1 MPVPLLNIADYT
13 YLLPADR
20 IAKFPLEKRDDAK
33 LLHFEAGKI
42 RHKRFEDLPSLI
54 PDNTLIVFNNS
65 KVIPAR
71 LIFQKKSGARI
82 EIFLLQPLW
91 PSTVIAEAMVSTGE
105 AVWEAMIGNLKRWKD
120 QDVLDGEFLISGEPV
135 RLTASLENREKRTVR
150 LSWDKK
156 DLPFVSLV
164 EAMGEVPLPPYL
176 NRAAVPE
183 DKFRYQTVYSSAE
196 GAVAAPTA
204 GLHFTEP
211 LMEELSRRK
220 IKSVQLTLHVGAGTF
235 QPVKEENVTAHPMH
249 SEQVQIQKS
258 VIGQLLTHHGN
269 ILAVGTTSV
278 RTLESIYWFG
288 VKLKKGEDTSFFIP
302 KLYPYQDH
310 GRLPG
315 LKESLQAVFDF
326 MEKNTLEEIGGS
338 TELMI
343 MPGYAFKV
351 CNAMLTNFHQP
362 GSTLILLVAA
372 FTQGRWREIYEEA
385 LAQEYRFLSYGDSN
399 LLWHHKLMMNDDR

>member
-33 LLHFEAGKI
+33 LLHFEAGDI
-42 RHKRFEDLPSLI
+42 RHRRFEDLPSLI
-54 PDNTLIVFNNS
+54 PDNTLIAFNNS

-71 LIFQKKSGARI
+71 LVFQKKSGARI

-120 QDVLDGEFLISGEPV
+120 QEVLEGEFLISGEPV
-135 RLTASLENREKRTVR
+135 RLNASLENREKRTVR
-150 LSWDKK
+150 LSWDRK
-156 DLPFVSLV
+156 DLPFVSIV

-183 DKFRYQTVYSSAE
+183 DKFRYQTVYSSME

-288 VKLKKGEDTSFFIP
+288 VKLLNGEDTSFFIP

-310 GRLPG
+310 GMLPG

-326 MEKNTLEEIGGS
+326 MEKNNLEEIGGS

-343 MPGYAFKV
+343 MPGYEFKV

-372 FTQGRWREIYEEA
+372 FTKGRWREIYEEA
-385 LAQEYRFLSYGDSN
+385 LAHGYRFLSYGDSN
-399 LLWHHKLMMNDDR
+399 LLWHHKIT